1 MTRLPRR
8 AKVHAALDFV
18 DMRKGL
24 DDLAMLVPGVL
35 RHDPFAGSDGGD
47 PLGNRL
53 LLTATAKRSDFGP
66 LAYPEDVLQRMPQW
80 ALSLAGSTSS
90 CPGNWRPAPPST
102 DITRQNGRLR
112 MAVERTDPRPQ
123 GSQ

>member
-8 AKVHAALDFV
+8 AKVHAALDFI

-47 PLGNRL
+47 PLGDRP

-66 LAYPEDVLQRMPQW
+66 LAYPDDVLQRMPNGHPS
-80 ALSLAGSTSS
+80 AASTTSY
-90 CPGNWRPAPPST
+90 PG
-102 DITRQNGRLR
+102 
-112 MAVERTDPRPQ
+112 MAANNHVN
-123 GSQ
+123 